1 MAAVEQSSRDQ
12 RPLRGCVAVQR
23 TNGHVGTWVAV
34 AAAHPGPGVA
44 GVAAAGAA
52 GADGAVNSASG
63 VVEAAGHRS
72 TGAHTRRRRRRPTRR
87 RHLRR
92 RSSPPAGRT
101 NETGLAAAVHAAV
114 AVAAAAFDNSERDKH
129 SSSGH
134 AMSRVLPTLT
144 SPSSALHH
152 CWQCKVVKMH
162 SLVVVQT
169 YSGVRTRKKDER
181 WWVRLIPRDRALVEG
196 LNVYVGGTENV
207 L

>member
-1 MAAVEQSSRDQ
+1 MAAVEQRTRDQ

-23 TNGHVGTWVAV
+23 TSGHSGTWVA
-34 AAAHPGPGVA
+34 AAAHPGL
-44 GVAAAGAA
+44 GVAAVGVAGAA
-52 GADGAVNSASG
+52 GAVNSAFG

-87 RHLRR
+87 RRHLRR

-101 NETGLAAAVHAAV
+101 NETDLAGAVHAVAA
-114 AVAAAAFDNSERDKH
+114 AVAAAAFDNSELDKH

-152 CWQCKVVKMH
+152 CWRCKDVKMH
-162 SLVVVQT
+162 LLVVVQT
-169 YSGVRTRKKDER
+169 YSG
-181 WWVRLIPRDRALVEG
+181 
-196 LNVYVGGTENV
+196 
-207 L
+207 